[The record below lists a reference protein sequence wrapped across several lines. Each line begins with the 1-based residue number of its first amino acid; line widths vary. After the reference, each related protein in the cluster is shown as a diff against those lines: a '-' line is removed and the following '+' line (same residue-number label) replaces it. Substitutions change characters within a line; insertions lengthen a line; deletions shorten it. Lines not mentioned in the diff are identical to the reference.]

1 MLSDHCLASLDRIP
15 TPGGLIPGC
24 LPSSM
29 RGGRERPAALI
40 VARPIGYSR
49 LQQVSTELLKGVPHY
64 GKKRASAGHPGRE
77 RWMIHEC
84 ERTQTVGNSTEVG

>member
-1 MLSDHCLASLDRIP
+1 MLSDHCLASLDGIP
-15 TPGGLIPGC
+15 TPRGLIPGC

-49 LQQVSTELLKGVPHY
+49 LQRVSTELLKGVPHY
-64 GKKRASAGHPGRE
+64 SVLPAARE
-77 RWMIHEC
+77 PLVP
-84 ERTQTVGNSTEVG
+84 VGLNAHWIVGFDRVNRFHSFR